1 MPELTPGQRM
11 MVEDGLPQELILDP
25 AERKAGW
32 VGVKLTKPRDLKAPP
47 KDEDPATK
55 ALRKEIAAADAK
67 KKAERLARLKELT
80 PKPAKQETD
89 MATKKP
95 AGKPAGKKAPKAP
108 AAPKATPAAS
118 AGRPDKVQIIANLMA
133 RPEGASM
140 EEMVAAIQIEPHP
153 MRAKIKLV
161 RDRLGY
167 TTTRPSKE
175 NGYRYFAQ
183 PPQSVG

>member
-1 MPELTPGQRM
+1 MATS
-11 MVEDGLPQELILDP
+11 
-25 AERKAGW
+25 K
-32 VGVKLTKPRDLKAPP
+32 KKTAP
-47 KDEDPATK
+47 KIAKKGGKKATK
-55 ALRKEIAAADAK
+55 A
-67 KKAERLARLKELT
+67 
-80 PKPAKQETD
+80 PS
-89 MATKKP
+89 
-95 AGKPAGKKAPKAP
+95 APKA
-108 AAPKATPAAS
+108 AS
-118 AGRPDKVQIIANLMA
+118 AVSAGCPDKVQIIANLMA

-183 PPQSVG
+183 PPQSAG